1 MGRVFTSYWLG
12 WVGSWRAWLVREHD
26 HEQQEQQTDPYPLAT
41 TLPHPNTPQYKKLYR
56 IHLEQFPP
64 NAKLHLQIVGVPERP
79 DGLSALGTGAPL
91 FKRTIAGSASGV
103 GGVLNGL
110 VADAEGNVD
119 VSGWFWLGLVCV
131 RRCGVCTTS
140 TNHLQTNANP
150 NQTHTTHNSWN
161 TVSACSTPPRATT
174 RCRPRTWPRAWRA
187 RAPSSCCRPSAGGGD
202 CTAR

>member
-1 MGRVFTSYWLG
+1 MGGVFTSYWLG
-12 WVGSWRAWLVREHD
+12 WVGSWRAWLVRVHD
-26 HEQQEQQTDPYPLAT
+26 HEQQEQQTDPYPVAT
-41 TLPHPNTPQYKKLYR
+41 HPNTPQYKKLYR

-131 RRCGVCTTS
+131 CM
-140 TNHLQTNANP
+140 
-150 NQTHTTHNSWN
+150 
-161 TVSACSTPPRATT
+161 
-174 RCRPRTWPRAWRA
+174 
-187 RAPSSCCRPSAGGGD
+187 
-202 CTAR
+202 